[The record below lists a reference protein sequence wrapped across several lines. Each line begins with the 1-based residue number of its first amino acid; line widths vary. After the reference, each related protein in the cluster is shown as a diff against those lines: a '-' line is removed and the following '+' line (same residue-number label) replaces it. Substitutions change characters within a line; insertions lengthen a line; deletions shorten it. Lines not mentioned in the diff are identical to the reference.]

1 MLCSYGM
8 QMGVEV
14 CVVVDAE
21 IEVMS
26 CLRMRSVLGY
36 RCYTSYN
43 FEYEALYLCR
53 LLIYVV
59 AFL

>member
-1 MLCSYGM
+1 M

-53 LLIYVV
+53 LLTYVV